1 MHAHTPPA
9 AARSAAG
16 LPPHAL
22 PLPTGAEVRLFADAT
37 DAGWLVAPIA
47 AHQVLPEVA
56 GLGLQ
61 CWALDMPERGSAR
74 LTCQGWRD
82 GPVSVSLLVPVRC
95 LPLELRRVAGAHEFL
110 VAAGVLWTEAAWCRA
125 GEGGA

>member
-37 DAGWLVAPIA
+37 DAGWLVALIA

-61 CWALDMPERGSAR
+61 
-74 LTCQGWRD
+74 
-82 GPVSVSLLVPVRC
+82 
-95 LPLELRRVAGAHEFL
+95 
-110 VAAGVLWTEAAWCRA
+110 
-125 GEGGA
+125 